1 MSQETESNIQQNI
14 NKVEE
19 LYKLSRV
26 STEKKLNRISKQL
39 ESLDMIVRKV
49 NSKKK
54 KGKDV
59 KGFDKVNARARFLL
73 INIEP
78 SNIKS

>member
-1 MSQETESNIQQNI
+1 MSQEKESNIQQNI

-59 KGFDKVNARARFLL
+59 KGFDKVNASKVLS
-73 INIEP
+73 NIELYDF
-78 SNIKS
+78 N